1 MSAGKL
7 STVPTRS
14 VSRSNPVG
22 TFSALV
28 SPPAISL
35 LRAIS
40 DLVRLALWGFI
51 FDVYAKLPKL
61 RKTEYWHTCIGNPV
75 VIRVQIETEKAKSL
89 GFEKSLTDRIARKP
103 FFIMVRVEMSA
114 LPEILTAAVA
124 NGSLL
129 ESAKTNITALLGGTT
144 SDIALR
150 AIEELVHAEAW
161 EELNDRFFK
170 TLAFGTGGLRGRTIG
185 RVVTQVE
192 QGVGGPNGRP
202 EHPCVGTATMNFYN
216 LSRAV
221 RGLIAYS
228 KQCAGTSRK
237 PVLVFAHD
245 TRHFSRDFAEFCA
258 KVCADLGCDAYLFE
272 GARSTPQLSFAV
284 RELRADAGVVLT
296 ASHNPAHD
304 NGFKAYFNDG
314 AQIVD
319 ADAEGIIKEVNAINS
334 EFYEVLPEAERGKV
348 TILGAEMDALYV
360 TRLKTLLLKP
370 SLLEGASTKI
380 VFTNLH
386 GTGGHINVP
395 MLREFGFEV
404 LTVPEQ
410 DVQDGRFPTV
420 ESPNPE
426 NAPALKMAIDLA
438 EQSGAEIVIG
448 TDPDADRMGVAV
460 RDAAGKMVLLTGN
473 QIGSL
478 MAWYRLKTCFELGWL
493 TNANRN
499 RALLVK
505 TYVTTELQHAI
516 ADGFGVGIVDTLTG
530 FKYIAAKLRK
540 YEEAIPAD
548 KKGDYRSLTEA
559 QTRALR
565 LEYSR
570 FFVFGG
576 EESYGYLGSDAVRDK
591 DANGAALMFAEVAA
605 YAKSVSKTLPA
616 LMDDIYTEYGY
627 YLEIGKSLVLEG
639 ADGAA
644 KIQALANSYA
654 ENPPEIVDGSAVVR
668 VRDFAKQDL
677 FDQEGDLL
685 PKEKM
690 LFVDLAD
697 GRSFAVRPSGT
708 EPKIKFYL
716 FGKHTPGGDLSADKV
731 SVKAGLDSLWSWIEA
746 DAAKR

>member
-1 MSAGKL
+1 MSPL
-7 STVPTRS
+7 EST
-14 VSRSNPVG
+14 
-22 TFSALV
+22 
-28 SPPAISL
+28 
-35 LRAIS
+35 
-40 DLVRLALWGFI
+40 
-51 FDVYAKLPKL
+51 
-61 RKTEYWHTCIGNPV
+61 
-75 VIRVQIETEKAKSL
+75 
-89 GFEKSLTDRIARKP
+89 
-103 FFIMVRVEMSA
+103 
-114 LPEILTAAVA
+114 LTAAVA
-124 NGSLL
+124 DGNLL
-129 ESAKTNITALLGGTT
+129 EPAKSNILALLAGTT
-144 SDIALR
+144 SAVAAQ
-150 AIEELVHAEAW
+150 AIGELVETGAW

-185 RVVTQVE
+185 RVVTKAE
-192 QGVGGPNGRP
+192 QGKGGPNGRP
-202 EHPCVGTATMNFYN
+202 EHPCTGTATMNFYN
-216 LSRAV
+216 VSRAV
-221 RGLIAYS
+221 RGMITYA
-228 KQCAGTSRK
+228 KRFAGDGRRPK
-237 PVLVFAHD
+237 LVFAHD

-258 KVCADLGCDAYLFE
+258 MLCADLGCDAYVF
-272 GARSTPQLSFAV
+272 GGPRSTPELSFAI

-296 ASHNPAHD
+296 ASHNPPHD

-319 ADAEGIIKEVNAINS
+319 PHAGGIIKEVNAITS
-334 EFYEVLPEAERGKV
+334 EHYEQVPADQRGTV
-348 TILGAEMDALYV
+348 TVLGAEMDARYV
-360 TRLKTLLLKP
+360 ERLKTLLLRP
-370 SLLEGASTKI
+370 SLLEGASTKV

-395 MLREFGFEV
+395 MLRSFGFEV

-438 EQSGAEIVIG
+438 ESSGAEIVIG

-460 RDAAGKMVLLTGN
+460 QDSNGRMVLLTGN

-478 MAWYRLKTCFELGWL
+478 MAWYRLKTCFDLGWL
-493 TNANRN
+493 THANRS
-499 RALLVK
+499 RAVLVK
-505 TYVTTELQHAI
+505 TFVTTELQRSI

-530 FKYIAAKLRK
+530 FKYIAGKLRK
-540 YEEAIPAD
+540 YEDAIPAD
-548 KKGDYRSLTEA
+548 KKGDYRSLSEE
-559 QTRALR
+559 QTRLLR

-591 DANGAALMFAEVAA
+591 DANGATLMFAEVAA
-605 YAKSVSKTLPA
+605 YAKSLGKTIPA
-616 LMDDIYTEYGY
+616 LLDEVYAEFGY
-627 YLEIGKSLVLEG
+627 YLEVGKSLVMEG

-654 ENPPEIVDGSAVVR
+654 DNPPAAADGSAVTR

-677 FDQEGDLL
+677 YDQEGDLV

-690 LFVDLAD
+690 LFVDLED

-716 FGKHTPGGDLSADKV
+716 FGKAAPGGDLSADKAAV
-731 SVKAGLDSLWSWIEA
+731 RAGLDNLWKWIEA
-746 DAAKR
+746 DAARR

>member
-1 MSAGKL
+1 M
-7 STVPTRS
+7 
-14 VSRSNPVG
+14 NPLE
-22 TFSALV
+22 S
-28 SPPAISL
+28 S
-35 LRAIS
+35 
-40 DLVRLALWGFI
+40 
-51 FDVYAKLPKL
+51 
-61 RKTEYWHTCIGNPV
+61 
-75 VIRVQIETEKAKSL
+75 
-89 GFEKSLTDRIARKP
+89 
-103 FFIMVRVEMSA
+103 
-114 LPEILTAAVA
+114 LTAAVA
-124 NGSLL
+124 DGKLL
-129 ESAKTNITALLGGTT
+129 ESAKSNIISLLAGTT
-144 SDIALR
+144 SAVATQ
-150 AIEELVHAEAW
+150 AINELVESGEW

-185 RVVTQVE
+185 RVVTKAE
-192 QGVGGPNGRP
+192 QGKGGPNERP
-202 EHPCVGTATMNFYN
+202 EHPSTGTATMNFYN
-216 LSRAV
+216 VSRAV
-221 RGLIAYS
+221 RGMITYT
-228 KQCAGTSRK
+228 KRFTGDGRRPK
-237 PVLVFAHD
+237 LVFAHD

-258 KVCADLGCDAYLFE
+258 MLCADLGCDAFVFD
-272 GARSTPQLSFAV
+272 GPRSTPELSFAV

-296 ASHNPAHD
+296 ASHNPPHD

-314 AQIVD
+314 AQIVEPN
-319 ADAEGIIKEVNAINS
+319 ASGIIKEVNAIAS
-334 EFYEVLPEAERGKV
+334 EHYEQVPAEQRGTV
-348 TILGAEMDALYV
+348 TVLGAEMDARYV
-360 TRLKTLLLKP
+360 ERLKTLLLRP

-395 MLREFGFEV
+395 MLRSFGFDV

-460 RDAAGKMVLLTGN
+460 RDSNGKMVLLTGN

-478 MAWYRLKTCFELGWL
+478 MAWYRLKTCFDLGWL
-493 TNANRN
+493 THANRS
-499 RALLVK
+499 RAVLVK
-505 TYVTTELQHAI
+505 TFVTTELQKSI

-530 FKYIAAKLRK
+530 FKYIAGKLRK
-540 YEEAIPAD
+540 YEDAIPAA
-548 KKGDYRSLTEA
+548 KKGDYRSLSEE
-559 QTRALR
+559 QTRLLR

-576 EESYGYLGSDAVRDK
+576 EESYGYLGSDSVRDK
-591 DANGAALMFAEVAA
+591 DANGATLMFAEVAA
-605 YAKSVSKTLPA
+605 YAKSLGKTIPA
-616 LMDDIYTEYGY
+616 LLDEVYTEFGY
-627 YLEIGKSLVLEG
+627 YLEIGKSLVMEG

-654 ENPPEIVDGSAVVR
+654 DNPPAQVDGSAVVR

-690 LFVDLAD
+690 LFVDLED

-716 FGKHTPGGDLSADKV
+716 FGKAAPGGDLTTDKAAV
-731 SVKAGLDSLWSWIEA
+731 RAGLGNLWKWIET
-746 DAAKR
+746 DAASR

>member
-1 MSAGKL
+1 MNTLDASL
-7 STVPTRS
+7 S
-14 VSRSNPVG
+14 
-22 TFSALV
+22 
-28 SPPAISL
+28 
-35 LRAIS
+35 
-40 DLVRLALWGFI
+40 
-51 FDVYAKLPKL
+51 
-61 RKTEYWHTCIGNPV
+61 
-75 VIRVQIETEKAKSL
+75 
-89 GFEKSLTDRIARKP
+89 
-103 FFIMVRVEMSA
+103 
-114 LPEILTAAVA
+114 AAVA
-124 NGSLL
+124 DGKLL
-129 ESAKTNITALLGGTT
+129 ESAQSNIQSLLAATT
-144 SDIALR
+144 SEVAAKAVGEL
-150 AIEELVHAEAW
+150 IEAGAW
-161 EELNDRFFK
+161 QELNDRFFQ

-185 RVVTQVE
+185 RVVTKAE
-192 QGVGGPNGRP
+192 QGAGGPNGRP

-216 LSRAV
+216 VGRAV
-221 RGLIAYS
+221 RGLIAYTTQFVGG
-228 KQCAGTSRK
+228 KRK

-245 TRHFSRDFAEFCA
+245 TRHFSRDFAEYCA
-258 KVCADLGCDAYLFE
+258 KLCADHGCDAYLFE
-272 GARSTPQLSFAV
+272 GPRSTPQLSFAV

-296 ASHNPAHD
+296 ASHNPPHD

-314 AQIVD
+314 AQIVNPQ
-319 ADAEGIIKEVNAINS
+319 ATAIIAEVNAIDS
-334 EFYEVLPEAERGKV
+334 EVYVPVAEDQRGTV
-348 TILGAEMDALYV
+348 TTLGKEMDVRYIE
-360 TRLKTLLLKP
+360 RLKTLLLRP
-370 SLLEGASTKI
+370 SLLDGASTKV

-395 MLREFGFEV
+395 MLRSFGFEV

-438 EQSGAEIVIG
+438 ESSGAEIVIG

-460 RDAAGKMVLLTGN
+460 RDAQGRMQLLTGN

-493 TNANRN
+493 THANRS
-499 RALLVK
+499 RAVLVK
-505 TYVTTELQHAI
+505 TFVTTELQRAI

-530 FKYIAAKLRK
+530 FKYIAGKLRK

-548 KKGDYRSLTEA
+548 KKGGDYRSLSEE
-559 QTRALR
+559 QTRLLR

-576 EESYGYLGSDAVRDK
+576 EESYGYLGSDSVRDK
-591 DANGAALMFAEVAA
+591 DANGATLMFAEVAA
-605 YAKSVSKTLPA
+605 YAISLGKTIPEL
-616 LMDDIYTEYGY
+616 LDDVYREFGY
-627 YLEIGKSLVLEG
+627 YLETGKSLVMEG

-654 ENPPEIVDGSAVVR
+654 NHPPTEVDGSAVLR

-677 FDQEGDLL
+677 YDQEGDLL

-690 LFVDLAD
+690 LFVDLED

-716 FGKHTPGGDLSADKV
+716 FGKASPSEELSNAKAKV
-731 SVKAGLDSLWSWIEA
+731 RAGLDSLWAWIEA
-746 DAAKR
+746 DAKAR

>member
-1 MSAGKL
+1 MPP
-7 STVPTRS
+7 STGIAMPPDFPTIP
-14 VSRSNPVG
+14 PVM
-22 TFSALV
+22 TPLES
-28 SPPAISL
+28 SL
-35 LRAIS
+35 A
-40 DLVRLALWGFI
+40 
-51 FDVYAKLPKL
+51 
-61 RKTEYWHTCIGNPV
+61 
-75 VIRVQIETEKAKSL
+75 
-89 GFEKSLTDRIARKP
+89 
-103 FFIMVRVEMSA
+103 
-114 LPEILTAAVA
+114 AAVA
-124 NGSLL
+124 AGHLL
-129 ESAKTNITALLGGTT
+129 EAAKSNIQALLSGTT
-144 SDIALR
+144 SEVADKAVAEL
-150 AIEELVHAEAW
+150 IESAAW
-161 EELNDRFFK
+161 AELNDRFFK

-185 RVVTQVE
+185 RVVTRAE
-192 QGVGGPNGRP
+192 QGGGGPNGRP
-202 EHPCVGTATMNFYN
+202 QHPCVGTACMNFYN

-221 RGLIAYS
+221 RGMIAYA
-228 KQCAGTSRK
+228 KEFVGPDRK

-272 GARSTPQLSFAV
+272 GPRSTPQLSFAV

-296 ASHNPAHD
+296 ASHNPPHD

-314 AQIVD
+314 AQIIGAS
-319 ADAEGIIKEVNAINS
+319 ADGIVREVNAITRES
-334 EFYEVLPEAERGKV
+334 YEPLPPAQRGTI
-348 TILGAEMDALYV
+348 TILGADMDACYV
-360 TRLKTLLLKP
+360 ARIKTLLLRP
-370 SLLEGASTKI
+370 ALLDGASTRI

-395 MLREFGFEV
+395 LLRGFGFDV

-438 EQSGAEIVIG
+438 EKSAAEIVIG

-460 RDAAGKMVLLTGN
+460 RDPGGKMVLLTGN

-478 MAWYRLKTCFELGWL
+478 LAWYRLKTCFELGWL
-493 TNANRN
+493 THANRS
-499 RALLVK
+499 RAVLVK
-505 TYVTTELQHAI
+505 TFVTTELQRSI

-530 FKYIAAKLRK
+530 FKYIAGKLRK

-548 KKGDYRSLTEA
+548 KKGDYRSLSEE
-559 QTRALR
+559 QTRLLR

-576 EESYGYLGSDAVRDK
+576 EESYGYLGSDSVRDK
-591 DANGAALMFAEVAA
+591 DANGATLMFAEVAA
-605 YAKSVSKTLPA
+605 YAKSIGLTITEL
-616 LMDDIYTEYGY
+616 LDGIYAEFGY
-627 YLEIGKSLVLEG
+627 HMEIGKSLVMEG

-644 KIQALANSYA
+644 KIQTLANSYA
-654 ENPPEIVDGSAVVR
+654 GNPPTSVDGSAVLR
-668 VRDFAKQDL
+668 VRDFAQHDIY
-677 FDQEGDLL
+677 DQEGDLL

-716 FGKHTPGGDLSADKV
+716 FGKAAPGGDLPAA
-731 SVKAGLDSLWSWIEA
+731 KAAVRDALATLWSWIEA
-746 DAAKR
+746 DAAQRQGC

>member
-1 MSAGKL
+1 LLNGMRRPYADRAARDTELKSPDIDGVAMTRI
-7 STVPTRS
+7 SPTI
-14 VSRSNPVG
+14 P
-22 TFSALV
+22 L
-28 SPPAISL
+28 
-35 LRAIS
+35 
-40 DLVRLALWGFI
+40 
-51 FDVYAKLPKL
+51 
-61 RKTEYWHTCIGNPV
+61 
-75 VIRVQIETEKAKSL
+75 
-89 GFEKSLTDRIARKP
+89 
-103 FFIMVRVEMSA
+103 EMSA
-114 LPEILTAAVA
+114 IPKSLSAAVA

-129 ESAKTNITALLGGTT
+129 ESAKSNITALLDGTT
-144 SDIALR
+144 SAIAPL
-150 AIEELVHAEAW
+150 AVQELVDAGAW

-185 RVVTQVE
+185 RVVTKAE

-221 RGLIAYS
+221 RGLITYA
-228 KQCAGTSRK
+228 KQFAGASRK

-258 KVCADLGCDAYLFE
+258 KTCADLGCDAYLFE

-284 RELRADAGVVLT
+284 RELRADGGVVLT

-319 ADAEGIIKEVNAINS
+319 AHADAIVREVNAITS
-334 EFYEVLPEAERGKV
+334 ERYEILPESERGSITV
-348 TILGAEMDALYV
+348 LGAEMDACYV
-360 TRLKTLLLKP
+360 ALLKTLLLKP

-426 NAPALKMAIDLA
+426 NGPALKMAIDLA

-499 RALLVK
+499 RAVLIK

-530 FKYIAAKLRK
+530 FKYIAGKLRK

-548 KKGDYRSLTEA
+548 KKGDYRSLSQA

-605 YAKSVSKTLPA
+605 YAKSVGKTLPE
-616 LMDDIYTEYGY
+616 LMDDVYTEYGY
-627 YLEIGKSLVLEG
+627 YLEIGKSLVMEG

-644 KIQALANSYA
+644 KIASLANSYA
-654 ENPPEIVDGSAVVR
+654 ENPPTEVDGSAVLR

-716 FGKHTPGGDLSADKV
+716 FGKQAPGGDLSAAKEA
-731 SVKAGLDSLWSWIEA
+731 VKSALASLWSWIET

>member
-1 MSAGKL
+1 MDKDFLGALGVLAVKPIQFLHLLPGLIVLEKKLATAG
-7 STVPTRS
+7 
-14 VSRSNPVG
+14 
-22 TFSALV
+22 
-28 SPPAISL
+28 
-35 LRAIS
+35 
-40 DLVRLALWGFI
+40 
-51 FDVYAKLPKL
+51 
-61 RKTEYWHTCIGNPV
+61 
-75 VIRVQIETEKAKSL
+75 
-89 GFEKSLTDRIARKP
+89 IA
-103 FFIMVRVEMSA
+103 MVRVSPSIQLEMNSIHESLA
-114 LPEILTAAVA
+114 AAVTR
-124 NGSLL
+124 GSLL
-129 ESAKTNITALLGGTT
+129 ESAQTNIIALLAGTT
-144 SDIALR
+144 SSIAPQV
-150 AIEELVHAEAW
+150 IEELVTTGAW

-185 RVVTQVE
+185 RVVTQIE
-192 QGVGGPNGRP
+192 QGAGGPNGRP

-221 RGLIAYS
+221 RGLIAYA
-228 KQCAGTSRK
+228 KKFAGPSRK

-258 KVCADLGCDAYLFE
+258 KVSADLGCDAYLFE
-272 GARSTPQLSFAV
+272 GPRSTPQLSFAV

-319 ADAEGIIKEVNAINS
+319 AHADGIVKEVSAITSEHYDAVSEHGII
-334 EFYEVLPEAERGKV
+334 
-348 TILGAEMDALYV
+348 TILGAEMD
-360 TRLKTLLLKP
+360 TRYTSLLKTLLLKP
-370 SLLEGASTKI
+370 SLLEGASTKV

-478 MAWYRLKTCFELGWL
+478 MAWYRLKTCFEIGWL
-493 TNANRN
+493 TPANRN
-499 RALLVK
+499 RAVLVK

-548 KKGDYRSLTEA
+548 KKGDYRSLSEA

-591 DANGAALMFAEVAA
+591 DANGAAVMFAEVAA
-605 YAKSVSKTLPA
+605 YAKSVSKTLPE
-616 LMDDIYTEYGY
+616 LMDDVYTEFGY
-627 YLEIGKSLVLEG
+627 YLEIGKSLVMEG

-644 KIQALANSYA
+644 KIQGLANSYA
-654 ENPPEIVDGSAVVR
+654 EKPPTVVDGSAVTR
-668 VRDFAKQDL
+668 IRDFAKQDL

-708 EPKIKFYL
+708 EPKIKYYL
-716 FGKHTPGGDLSADKV
+716 FGKHAPSGDLAADKAAV
-731 SVKAGLDSLWSWIEA
+731 QVGLTRLWSWIET
-746 DAAKR
+746 DATTR